1 MQREAC
7 RGSRV
12 RLPRFLLPIYCSLAK
27 KQIFLYLF
35 IFGPN
40 TAIIIVYFCGQVTPR
55 WRIGSLLLMKVSRDN
70 RKAFRKNWS
79 WRYTSTQ
86 KKTESKHRERERE
99 KQKSNNILQREESRK
114 RQKIKHIYG
123 GKKSVCVCVYLTLFL
138 ATRGSRMNQK
148 CREWILVPCRLC
160 RTSVFFLFVFFSQGE
175 EFRVSGALINPKK
188 EKEKKRK

>member
-1 MQREAC
+1 MRYSH
-7 RGSRV
+7 R
-12 RLPRFLLPIYCSLAK
+12 
-27 KQIFLYLF
+27 FLYLF

-40 TAIIIVYFCGQVTPR
+40 TAIIIVYFCGHVTPR

-138 ATRGSRMNQK
+138 LCFWCDAWIEDESEMQGMDSRALQALQN
-148 CREWILVPCRLC
+148 LC
-160 RTSVFFLFVFFSQGE
+160 FLSFCFLFTGW
-175 EFRVSGALINPKK
+175 GI
-188 EKEKKRK
+188 